1 MLTKH
6 AAIVLRVIKYNE
18 KTDIADLLTREGK
31 VSFLIPASRSHK
43 SKVRRN
49 LFQPLSVL
57 EIEAD
62 IRQRR
67 ELHRIK
73 ELRLLLPVANI
84 SSNPFKTAMAFFIAE
99 FLGRIMKPEDDCG
112 TFFDYVLSSIEW
124 LDGAGS
130 GYANFHL
137 VFLVK
142 VSRFLGLQPSMRG
155 YADGMCFD
163 LQSSCFVDASVPLPY
178 MLTADETKA
187 FRTIMRL
194 NYSDMHLFK
203 MSREQR
209 NRCMELLLM
218 YYTIHITDLS
228 DMKSVSVLK
237 SLFV

>member
-163 LQSSCFVDASVPLPY
+163 LQSSSFVDASVPLPY

-218 YYTIHITDLS
+218 YYTIHIADLS
-228 DMKSVSVLK
+228 DMKSVPVLK

>member
-62 IRQRR
+62 IRRR
-67 ELHRIK
+67 CELHRIK

-155 YADGMCFD
+155 YVDGMCFD
-163 LQSSCFVDASVPLPY
+163 LQSSCFVDASVSLPY

>member
-163 LQSSCFVDASVPLPY
+163 LQSSSFVDASVPLPY